1 MSKIERPFDEELK
14 NLKEKLLEMAAR
26 AEEQIALAIRGLSDR
41 EEKLAC
47 QVLDREEAINLLD
60 IEIDEMCLCLL
71 ALRQPMATDLRFIT
85 SAMKISN
92 DLERIGDLAV
102 NIAERTIDLLKSP
115 QLKPL
120 IDIPRMA
127 QLSQDMVRD
136 ALNAF
141 VNRDEKLA
149 RDVCQRDDQV
159 DQLED
164 QVFLPRVGGEVDIAI
179 GLGRILAGEVHG
191 QRARLRAPV
200 GLAEVHAVPHHVGPL
215 RAAARFAGQELA
227 MPEHRMGAA
236 KSDQRPGEAEQVAVA
251 RQPIPVDPTDLVV
264 LTVGVVVA
272 VLGAAEL
279 VARPDHGRT
288 LGQDERREKIAHL
301 APAKRVDRGIVGRSL
316 DSAVP

>member
-26 AEEQIALAIRGLSDR
+26 AEEQIALAIRGLKDR
-41 EEKLAC
+41 EEALAC
-47 QVLDREEAINLLD
+47 QVLDREESINLLD

-164 QVFLPRVGGEVDIAI
+164 QVFRELLTYMMQDPGTISRAVDLILVGRHLERIADHATNIGEDVIYMVKGKTI
-179 GLGRILAGEVHG
+179 KHHIEEVG
-191 QRARLRAPV
+191 
-200 GLAEVHAVPHHVGPL
+200 
-215 RAAARFAGQELA
+215 RAAGLK
-227 MPEHRMGAA
+227 GC
-236 KSDQRPGEAEQVAVA
+236 AV
-251 RQPIPVDPTDLVV
+251 
-264 LTVGVVVA
+264 
-272 VLGAAEL
+272 
-279 VARPDHGRT
+279 
-288 LGQDERREKIAHL
+288 DE
-301 APAKRVDRGIVGRSL
+301 
-316 DSAVP
+316 